1 MENVTRSIVKE
12 KAGKA
17 IAVAS
22 LGARVALAVVA
33 SGAMVVASA
42 YAADAVSSLMTP
54 YAPAAA
60 SVAVSWS
67 WLAIALALASATAA
81 MAAFRLNAAD
91 GLFAHIFL
99 ALSVVLPCLVG
110 AAQLC
115 AVGALSLPDAVRDI
129 AAGNASRIADIVL
142 IVALAADLGEGVS
155 ARMATP
161 RTVHQVFRSLCPR
174 DLLPAGSMR
183 GPHGRR
189 RRADLRGNRDHLRG
203 AAAVFPDGAV
213 CRPLLPLT
221 PHASHRPNTS
231 P

>member
-42 YAADAVSSLMTP
+42 YAADAVSSLMAP

-81 MAAFRLNAAD
+81 MAAFRLNADD
-91 GLFAHIFL
+91 GLFARIFL
-99 ALSVVLPCLVG
+99 ALSVVLPCLIG
-110 AAQLC
+110 AVQLC
-115 AVGALSLPDAVRDI
+115 AVGALSFPNAFRDI

-142 IVALAADLGEGVS
+142 IVALAAIWAKACQLAWRLQGPFIRSFALCALAIFCLPTACVALMGAVVVLTF
-155 ARMATP
+155 AATAIIF
-161 RTVHQVFRSLCPR
+161 VV
-174 DLLPAGSMR
+174 LLPFFLMA
-183 GPHGRR
+183 
-189 RRADLRGNRDHLRG
+189 LF
-203 AAAVFPDGAV
+203 AALSS
-213 CRPLLPLT
+213 R
-221 PHASHRPNTS
+221 
-231 P
+231 